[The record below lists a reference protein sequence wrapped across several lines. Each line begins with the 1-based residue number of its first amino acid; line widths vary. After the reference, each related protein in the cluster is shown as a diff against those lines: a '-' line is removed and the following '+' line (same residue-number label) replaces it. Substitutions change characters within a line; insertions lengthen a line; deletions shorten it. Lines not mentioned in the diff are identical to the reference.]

1 MRLFRLLR
9 LAAEAEG
16 LHLRRMG
23 RGYAIQAGLGAA
35 AALFGLMLV
44 VMLHLAAWA
53 ALNTPERGAAWAALI
68 VAGGDLVLLALFGFL
83 ARRRPYDP
91 IEVEALRVR
100 RDAMQEV
107 TETGA
112 RMLAL
117 VPLLRSQSAKKGLIG
132 AALTAVVI
140 GLLSRR

>member
-1 MRLFRLLR
+1 MRLVRLLR

-23 RGYAIQAGLGAA
+23 RGYAIQAGLGAV
-35 AALFGLMLV
+35 AALFGLMLLA
-44 VMLHLAAWA
+44 MLHLAIWA
-53 ALNTPERGAAWAALI
+53 ALNTPERGPAWAAVL
-68 VAGGDLVLLALFGFL
+68 VAAGDLVLLVLFGFL

-91 IEVEALRVR
+91 IEVEAMRVR
-100 RDAMQEV
+100 QEAMQQV

-112 RMLAL
+112 QMVMFA
-117 VPLLRSQSAKKGLIG
+117 PLLRSQSAKKGLIG
-132 AALTAVVI
+132 AALTAMVI

>member
-23 RGYAIQAGLGAA
+23 RGYAIQAGLGVA
-35 AALFGLMLV
+35 AALFGLMLLA
-44 VMLHLAAWA
+44 MLHLAIWA
-53 ALNTPERGAAWAALI
+53 ALSTPERGPAWAAVI
-68 VAGGDLVLLALFGFL
+68 VAGGDLVLLGLFGFL

-100 RDAMQEV
+100 QDAMQQV
-107 TETGA
+107 ADTGA
-112 RMLAL
+112 RAVMLA
-117 VPLLRSQSAKKGLIG
+117 PLLRSQSAKKGLVG
-132 AALTAVVI
+132 AAVTAVVI